1 MSTPNDGSDLTS
13 DLNQEEIKDRQ
24 SPEFHGGLLE
34 TQIAKPSI
42 WTREE
47 PFSAIPSMSTVHL
60 SVGRPC
66 AGGVWLC
73 ASSTPRS
80 DQSRKRVNC
89 SLHTHAFQA
98 SSILPGR

>member
-47 PFSAIPSMSTVHL
+47 PFSAIPSMSTAHL
-60 SVGRPC
+60 SVAGRALEEYGCVQAARPGATNLANVSTAAC
-66 AGGVWLC
+66 AL
-73 ASSTPRS
+73 T
-80 DQSRKRVNC
+80 
-89 SLHTHAFQA
+89 
-98 SSILPGR
+98 